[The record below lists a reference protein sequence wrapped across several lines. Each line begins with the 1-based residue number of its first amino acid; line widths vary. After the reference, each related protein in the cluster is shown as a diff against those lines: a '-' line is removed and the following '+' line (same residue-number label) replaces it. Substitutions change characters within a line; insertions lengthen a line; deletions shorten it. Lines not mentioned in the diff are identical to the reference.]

1 LGQISLIL
9 NSIRKYWQS
18 FTFLLVVL
26 LIYMFILSPFS
37 NAGFQ
42 GRLLFMLFYFVFLSG
57 GVHLLNKKRKD
68 GIFITFIILPFLILL
83 ADIFFIL
90 PRLVLGA
97 DLFIIIYCIWLGSII
112 LKRTFFKGHITVH
125 RIEGAIVVY
134 LLTALIFAL
143 LYHIIFLLYGQSAF
157 NGLINSERSEFMYFS
172 LTTLTTVGYG
182 DITPVNQ
189 IARSL
194 ANLEALNG
202 QLYPAILIA
211 RLVSMEFTTSKNE

>member
-1 LGQISLIL
+1 LEQISGIL
-9 NSIRKYWQS
+9 NSIRKNWQS

-26 LIYMFILSPFS
+26 LIYIFILSPFS
-37 NAGFQ
+37 NEGFL
-42 GRLLFMLFYFVFLSG
+42 GRLLFLGFYLIFLSSG
-57 GVHLLNKKRKD
+57 INLLNKKRRT
-68 GIFITFIILPFLILL
+68 GIFVIFLIAPFLILL
-83 ADIFFIL
+83 ADIFFLL

-97 DLFIIIYCIWLGSII
+97 DLFIITYCVWLGSII
-112 LKRTFFKGHITVH
+112 LKRTFFKGHITAH
-125 RIEGAIVVY
+125 RIEGAIIVY

-143 LYHIIFLLYGQSAF
+143 IYHIIFLLYGHSAF
-157 NGLINSERSEFMYFS
+157 KGLINYERSEFMYFS

-211 RLVSMEFTTSKNE
+211 RLVSMEFDTSKNE

>member
-1 LGQISLIL
+1 VIL
-9 NSIRKYWQS
+9 NNIRKNWQS

-26 LIYMFILSPFS
+26 LIYIFILSPFA
-37 NAGFQ
+37 NGGFP
-42 GRLLFMLFYFVFLSG
+42 GRLSFILFYLIFLSG
-57 GVHLLNKKRKD
+57 GVNLLNKKRKS
-68 GIFITFIILPFLILL
+68 GIFLAFIIFPFLILL
-83 ADIFFIL
+83 ADIFFSL

-97 DLFIIIYCIWLGSII
+97 DLFIIIYCIWLGTII
-112 LKRTFFKGHITVH
+112 LKRTFFKGHINVH

-134 LLTALIFAL
+134 LLIALIFAL
-143 LYHIIFLLYGQSAF
+143 MYHFIFLLYGQSAF
-157 NGLINSERSEFMYFS
+157 TGLSNYERSEFMYFS

-189 IARSL
+189 FARSL

-211 RLVSMEFTTSKNE
+211 RLVSMEFASSKN

>member
-1 LGQISLIL
+1 LVFYLI
-9 NSIRKYWQS
+9 
-18 FTFLLVVL
+18 
-26 LIYMFILSPFS
+26 
-37 NAGFQ
+37 
-42 GRLLFMLFYFVFLSG
+42 FLSSG
-57 GVHLLNKKRKD
+57 INLLNKKRRT
-68 GIFITFIILPFLILL
+68 GIFVIFLIVPFLILI
-83 ADIFFIL
+83 ADIFFRL

-112 LKRTFFKGHITVH
+112 LKRTFFKGHITTN
-125 RIEGAIVVY
+125 RIEGAIIVY

-157 NGLINSERSEFMYFS
+157 RGLINFERSEFMYFS

-189 IARSL
+189 FARSL

-211 RLVSMEFTTSKNE
+211 RLVSLDFATTKN

>member
-1 LGQISLIL
+1 MLEKNSGIL
-9 NSIRKYWQS
+9 NSIRKNWQS
-18 FTFLLVVL
+18 FTFLLVIL
-26 LIYMFILSPFS
+26 LIYIFIVSPFS
-37 NAGFQ
+37 DKGFL
-42 GRLLFMLFYFVFLSG
+42 GRLLFLFFYLIFLSSG
-57 GVHLLNKKRKD
+57 INLLNKKRKT
-68 GIFITFIILPFLILL
+68 GIFLIFIIAPFLILL
-83 ADIFFIL
+83 ADIFFNL

-112 LKRTFFKGHITVH
+112 LRRTFFKGHITVH
-125 RIEGAIVVY
+125 RIEGAIIVY

-157 NGLINSERSEFMYFS
+157 KGLIHYERSEFMYFS

-189 IARSL
+189 FARSL

-211 RLVSMEFTTSKNE
+211 RLVSMEFITSKN

>member
-1 LGQISLIL
+1 LEKISEIL
-9 NSIRKYWQS
+9 NSIKKNWQG
-18 FTFLLVVL
+18 FTFLLVIL
-26 LIYMFILSPFS
+26 LIYIFIVSPFS
-37 NAGFQ
+37 EGEFL
-42 GRLLFMLFYFVFLSG
+42 GRLLFLVFYLIFLSSG
-57 GVHLLNKKRKD
+57 INLLNKNRRT
-68 GIFITFIILPFLILL
+68 GIFVIFLIVPFLILI
-83 ADIFFIL
+83 ADIFFRL

-112 LKRTFFKGHITVH
+112 LKRTFFKGHITTN
-125 RIEGAIVVY
+125 RIEGAIIVY

-143 LYHIIFLLYGQSAF
+143 LYHIIFLLYGQAAF
-157 NGLINSERSEFMYFS
+157 RGLINFERSEFMYFS

-189 IARSL
+189 FARSL

-211 RLVSMEFTTSKNE
+211 RLVSLEFATTKN